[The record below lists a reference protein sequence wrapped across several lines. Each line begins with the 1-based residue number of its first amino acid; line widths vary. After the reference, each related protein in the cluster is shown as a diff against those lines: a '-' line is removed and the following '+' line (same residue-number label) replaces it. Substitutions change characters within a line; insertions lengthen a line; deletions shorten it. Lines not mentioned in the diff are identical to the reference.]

1 MEKNKSYKHEVNI
14 KIEGEEWKKALHKAY
29 EKNNKKAKIDGFRPG
44 KAPYEIFVKHYGIEN
59 LFIDVF

>member
-29 EKNNKKAKIDGFRPG
+29 HNQLKNEDLSNRDRMIFIMNKK
-44 KAPYEIFVKHYGIEN
+44 
-59 LFIDVF
+59 

>member
-44 KAPYEIFVKHYGIEN
+44 KMPKNIFDYLSLK
-59 LFIDVF
+59 